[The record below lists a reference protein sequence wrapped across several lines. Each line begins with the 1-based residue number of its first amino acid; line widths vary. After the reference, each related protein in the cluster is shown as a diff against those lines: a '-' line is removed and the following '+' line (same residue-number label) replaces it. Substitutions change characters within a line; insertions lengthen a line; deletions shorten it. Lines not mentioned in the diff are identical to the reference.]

1 MAKGALTK
9 EIRSIV
15 SKKTGDMRKR
25 MKEASF
31 QDRIASE
38 LGGFAGAGLSA
49 FVDGRTTEKKA
60 SGEVDKIELGP
71 LKIDTNVVTGAVA
84 AGAGLFIGKG
94 AIGHGLA
101 GSGMTQ
107 LKISFYRMVLKKAE
121 ESEAESADETEE

>member
-1 MAKGALTK
+1 
-9 EIRSIV
+9 
-15 SKKTGDMRKR
+15 

-49 FVDGRTTEKKA
+49 FIDGRTTDKKA

-71 LKIDTNVVTGAVA
+71 LSVDTNVVTGAVTA
-84 AGAGLFIGKG
+84 AGGMFLGKG

-121 ESEAESADETEE
+121 EAEAEGGEAEE